1 MDKYWLQ
8 QYQRGI
14 PDEINPDDYTSINDY
29 LADIFVKHADSV
41 AFENMGTEIT
51 YAEVDRL
58 SQKFAAYLQ
67 SQGLK
72 PGARV
77 AIMMPNLLQYP
88 IAIFAILR
96 AGFAVVNIN
105 PLYTANEVAHQLSDC
120 AAEAIIVVANFAQ
133 TIQKACEKT
142 PSVKHI
148 IVTEIGDCFNF
159 VKRHLTNLSIKYMLR
174 MVPDYSSLKY
184 TSFNQALK
192 IGANYKFT
200 EPKLTL
206 NDIAFIQY
214 TGGTTGISKGAVLT
228 HRNIVANTLQT
239 NAWLTPM
246 KSDKQQII
254 VTALPLYHI
263 FSLTANLF
271 TFFKLG
277 AKNILITN
285 PRDTKRFI
293 NEIKN
298 AKFTAITGVNTLFLS
313 MINHPN
319 FNKINFKHLKIALS
333 GGMALEKKVA
343 SRWHKTTKSPILEAY
358 GLTETSPAV
367 TINPLSTNIYNGSV
381 GLPLP
386 STDISIR
393 DEKGK
398 ELAIGDIGELSV
410 KGPQVM
416 REYWQ
421 KPEESKNAFWDDG
434 YLRTGDTA
442 RIDELG
448 YVYLVDRIK
457 DLIIVSGFNVYPHQ
471 VEEVILQ
478 IPGIKEAAVIAVSKG
493 TGQEAVKACVV
504 SEDPSITAE
513 DIIEH
518 CRENLTAYKIPKTV
532 EFFDELPKSNI
543 GKILKRELQ

>member
-1 MDKYWLQ
+1 MDKCWLH

-14 PDEINPDDYTSINDY
+14 PDKIHPEEFKNINDY
-29 LADIFVKHADSV
+29 MADVFTDNADKI
-41 AFENMGTEIT
+41 AFTNMKSELTF
-51 YAEVDRL
+51 AEVDKR
-58 SQKFAAYLQ
+58 SQQLAAYLQ
-67 SQGLK
+67 TLGLNK
-72 PGARV
+72 GARI

-105 PLYTANEVAHQLSDC
+105 PLYTANEVSAQLQDS
-120 AAEAIIVVANFAQ
+120 EADAVIVVANFSD
-133 TIQKACEKT
+133 TIQAALKDAS
-142 PSVKHI
+142 SVKHV
-148 IVTEIGDCFNF
+148 IVTEIGDSFDF
-159 VKRHLTNLSIKYMLR
+159 IKRNIVNTTIKHYLK
-174 MVPDYSSLKY
+174 MVPKCPGLKFIK
-184 TSFNQALK
+184 FNQALK
-192 IGANYKFT
+192 IGDKAKFT
-200 EPKLTL
+200 DPKLTL

-228 HRNIVANTLQT
+228 HKNIVANIQQT
-239 NAWLTPM
+239 NAWLTPI
-246 KSDKQQII
+246 KHIKKQII

-277 AKNILITN
+277 ANNILITN
-285 PRDTKRFI
+285 PRDTERFLK
-293 NEIKN
+293 EIKN
-298 AKFTAITGVNTLFLS
+298 TKFTAITGVNTLFLS

-319 FNKINFKHLKIALS
+319 FNKINFKNLRITLS

-343 SRWHKTTKSPILEAY
+343 SCWHKVTKTPILEAY

-367 TINPLSTNIYNGSV
+367 AINPLSTNIYNGSV

-386 STDISIR
+386 STDVSIR
-393 DEKGK
+393 DKDGH
-398 ELAIGDIGELSV
+398 ELPIGEVGELSIL
-410 KGPQVM
+410 GPQVM

-421 KPEESKNAFWDDG
+421 KPEETEQSFWSDG

-448 YVYLVDRIK
+448 YIYLVDRIK

-478 IPGIKEAAVIAVSKG
+478 IPGVKEAAVIAVNKG
-493 TGQEAVKACVV
+493 TGHEAVKACVV
-504 SEDPSITAE
+504 TEDSDISAD
-513 DIIEH
+513 DIINH
-518 CRENLTAYKIPKTV
+518 CRENLTSYKIPRTV
-532 EFFDELPKSNI
+532 EFFSELPKSNI
-543 GKILKRELQ
+543 GKILKKDLQ